1 MLSVAARVVGGSD
14 QAFKTSGST
23 DRERETRYQDSR
35 TVAQQNVQRE
45 QHHDGL
51 VRKILHPSSSEVM
64 AAALSFLLLLLC
76 SLAPAE
82 AQLKLFNLRA
92 SDLPAGLLGTTDG
105 YVKVFCGSA
114 FVGETSV
121 CSNNAYPWWEEEFT
135 YFSAQQNDVLRLE
148 VFDSDFFFD
157 DLLGICQRQLKV
169 GTHQH
174 DCFLK
179 KGGTLHYSYTLGG
192 GNQ

>member
-1 MLSVAARVVGGSD
+1 MSAA
-14 QAFKTSGST
+14 
-23 DRERETRYQDSR
+23 
-35 TVAQQNVQRE
+35 
-45 QHHDGL
+45 
-51 VRKILHPSSSEVM
+51 SSEVM
-64 AAALSFLLLLLC
+64 ATALSFLLLLLC
-76 SLAPAE
+76 SLVPAE

-92 SDLPAGLLGTTDG
+92 SNLPTGLLGTTDG
-105 YVKVFCGSA
+105 YVKVFCGPNTL
-114 FVGETSV
+114 GKTSIRGDDP
-121 CSNNAYPWWEEEFT
+121 NPWWEEEFT

-148 VFDSDFFFD
+148 VFDSDFLFD

-192 GNQ
+192 KNQ